1 MKKITVLC
9 LSLLTITTLV
19 LASCSAESTIKGLWQ
34 NTREPGTIEFKA
46 NGEVIIVDNMSATV
60 TGSYEIVNDN
70 LITFRLTATDILR
83 DSIQPISE
91 EVVTAKIIKFNG
103 YELQLK
109 FSENAEIE
117 NYKRVP

>member
-34 NTREPGTIEFKA
+34 NTKEPGTIEFKA
-46 NGEVIIVDNMSATV
+46 NGEVIIVDNMSVTV

-70 LITFRLTATDILR
+70 LITFRFTATDILR
-83 DSIQPISE
+83 DSIQPIPE